1 VPFSK
6 QVLLKIIDGLTLK
19 SKQPGCLIW
28 TQFWVNTKK
37 EIGLI
42 NTNSK

>member
-19 SKQPGCLIW
+19 SKQPGCLI
-28 TQFWVNTKK
+28 FSFK
-37 EIGLI
+37 ELNFELI
-42 NTNSK
+42 QRKRLV